1 MGKSYPIIWR
11 HLKVGIWTRGTVDA
25 VVPDV
30 IVPVLADAMST
41 VVEPRTLVAGVV
53 RNEVNQN
60 TQTLTETSRNFKCL
74 VFEPLFRQ

>member
-11 HLKVGIWTRGTVDA
+11 PFEVGIWTRGTVDA

-30 IVPVLADAMST
+30 IVPVFADVVST

-53 RNEVNQN
+53 RNEVNQY
-60 TQTLTETSRNFKCL
+60 T
-74 VFEPLFRQ
+74 

>member
-1 MGKSYPIIWR
+1 MGRSYPIIWR
-11 HLKVGIWTRGTVDA
+11 HFEVGIWTRGTVDA

-30 IVPVLADAMST
+30 IVPVFADAVST

-60 TQTLTETSRNFKCL
+60 TQTLTEPSRNFKCL

>member
-1 MGKSYPIIWR
+1 MGRSYPIIWR
-11 HLKVGIWTRGTVDA
+11 HFEVGIWTRGTIDA
-25 VVPDV
+25 VVPNV
-30 IVPVLADAMST
+30 IVPVFADAVST

-60 TQTLTETSRNFKCL
+60 TQTLTEPPRNFKCL